1 MEISN
6 LKTQRINQNDYHKNI
21 FTRNK
26 IGALYTFPKRFTPEY
41 CLACDGYVLK
51 IIDFSELYEI
61 IGTTFNSGTEA
72 DDEFR
77 IPDYNLTGIF
87 LQPGNKN
94 LGTAK
99 NAGIPLAR
107 GGSLPHAADPHTGG
121 QPDRPHDCPRPAP
134 E

>member
-51 IIDFSELYEI
+51 IIDFSELGSYI
-61 IGTTFNSGTEA
+61 DNPVRTYSSGMYMRLA
-72 DDEFR
+72 FSIAVNVQHL
-77 IPDYNLTGIF
+77 IPGQKLMMNLEYPITI
-87 LQPGNKN
+87 
-94 LGTAK
+94 
-99 NAGIPLAR
+99 
-107 GGSLPHAADPHTGG
+107 
-121 QPDRPHDCPRPAP
+121 
-134 E
+134 